1 MFHNARSVAL
11 MSKSVSD
18 KVVRNHADNVPFS
31 AILQARLSRRTVAR
45 GGLSA
50 ALALLTLAGT
60 ACAELSLPAQLAG
73 RAHRDPVQPHRYRR
87 RASRAGLP

>member
-50 ALALLTLAGT
+50 A
-60 ACAELSLPAQLAG
+60 
-73 RAHRDPVQPHRYRR
+73 RR
-87 RASRAGLP
+87 GG

>member
-1 MFHNARSVAL
+1 

-50 ALALLTLAGT
+50 ARANQRHGRGVPAAVNLRVST
-60 ACAELSLPAQLAG
+60 ATGSIP
-73 RAHRDPVQPHRYRR
+73 
-87 RASRAGLP
+87 